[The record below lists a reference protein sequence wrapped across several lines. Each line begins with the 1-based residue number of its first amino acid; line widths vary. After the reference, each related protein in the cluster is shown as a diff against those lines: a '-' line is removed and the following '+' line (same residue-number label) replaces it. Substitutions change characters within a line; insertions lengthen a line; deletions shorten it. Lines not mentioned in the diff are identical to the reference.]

1 MGRHEHDRWA
11 VRQGRQR
18 LGELDATLAPRHR
31 DVEEHDVVRH
41 ALGQHQRLARTCGLA
56 RHLDAVDAGEEM
68 AQLAT
73 GRRLVVDDQGEQRHA
88 AASPSTGGSTGRRT
102 LIDVPSTGA
111 LAIRSRP
118 WSP

>member
-1 MGRHEHDRWA
+1 MRRCEGDDRWSEAAPLKA
-11 VRQGRQR
+11 VLNKCWPVQKPIALVDRY
-18 LGELDATLAPRHR
+18 LPAPRSAKR
-31 DVEEHDVVRH
+31 RWTAADRY
-41 ALGQHQRLARTCGLA
+41 L
-56 RHLDAVDAGEEM
+56 VDEANTLLNGTPFTY
-68 AQLAT
+68 AHV
-73 GRRLVVDDQGEQRHA
+73 VVDDQGEQRHA